1 MDVILIV
8 LTLVGAVAFLGG
20 IAYVLERR
28 AKVKGPLLTGKP
40 SLGTKIEGKVI
51 SPEQIALIKEN
62 LRIENELKEGAN
74 GFFWIAGL
82 SLVNSIILLAGGK
95 WVFFIGLG
103 VTQFV
108 DGISMAIAAGMGSSV
123 ETIIRIVAFA
133 VDIGIAGIFVVFG
146 VLARKRYKWVFILGM
161 ILYAL
166 DGLIFLIV
174 PDFLSIGFHIFILFG
189 IYGGLKATGKLQ
201 EIEQSSASAT

>member
-1 MDVILIV
+1 
-8 LTLVGAVAFLGG
+8 VAFLGG
-20 IAYVLERR
+20 IAYLLDRR
-28 AKVKGPLLTGKP
+28 AKVKGALLTGSSSP
-40 SLGTKIEGKVI
+40 GTKIEGNIV
-51 SPEQIALIKEN
+51 SPEQIALIKQN
-62 LRIENELKEGAN
+62 LKIENQLKGGAN

-82 SLVNSIILLAGGK
+82 SLINSVIFLVGGT

-103 VTQFV
+103 ITQFV
-108 DGISMAIAAGMGSSV
+108 DGISMAIAADMESNV
-123 ETIIRIVAFA
+123 ETIVRIVAFA

-146 VLARKRYKWVFILGM
+146 ILARKRYKWVFIVGM

-189 IYGGLKATGKLQ
+189 IYGGLKAIGTLQ
-201 EIEQSSASAT
+201 KIERASVPAI